1 MKNAESRKSSFYYD
15 KDFYRTGL
23 RGKKLIAL
31 LIFVAIMWL
40 LAIINLLCNIL
51 LLVFLKLSQQGMES
65 LHFGQDDNGD
75 SVVQFAPA
83 ETYLEH
89 VVSRTGTV
97 GGYQGTP
104 LDIEAERVC
113 CKYKPKAKKIDEFQI
128 VLQTDTSSSPVS
140 VVLDDGRVQIQNCN
154 NFLVRRLDSGE
165 TIFNAMRPSLPLQK
179 NIKKIATKIVKT
191 KKIRAPVD
199 NSIRLEVENL
209 SFRGNEGTAFRSRAF
224 KLNAAH
230 LISLKTGAS
239 GALNFSAPNGMLL
252 SRAIDLPLS
261 LSPSLKADVLGLRL
275 CSCSSTGRL
284 FTVQGNKRCANEAHN
299 CY

>member
-1 MKNAESRKSSFYYD
+1 MKNVESRKSAFYYD
-15 KDFYRTGL
+15 KDFYRAGL

-40 LAIINLLCNIL
+40 LAIINLLSLAETYFCCTSPN
-51 LLVFLKLSQQGMES
+51 KELSQQGMES
-65 LHFGQDDNGD
+65 LHFGQDDNGE

-97 GGYQGTP
+97 GGYQGTT
-104 LDIEAERVC
+104 LDIEAER
-113 CKYKPKAKKIDEFQI
+113 I
-128 VLQTDTSSSPVS
+128 VLQTDASSSPVS
-140 VVLDDGRVQIQNCN
+140 VVLDDGRVRIQNCN
-154 NFLVRRLDSGE
+154 NFLVRKLNSGE

-191 KKIRAPVD
+191 KKV
-199 NSIRLEVENL
+199 N
-209 SFRGNEGTAFRSRAF
+209 
-224 KLNAAH
+224 
-230 LISLKTGAS
+230 

-275 CSCSSTGRL
+275 CSCSNTGRL
-284 FTVQGNKRCANEAHN
+284 FTVQGNKPCANEVHN

>member
-1 MKNAESRKSSFYYD
+1 
-15 KDFYRTGL
+15 
-23 RGKKLIAL
+23 
-31 LIFVAIMWL
+31 
-40 LAIINLLCNIL
+40 
-51 LLVFLKLSQQGMES
+51 MES
-65 LHFGQDDNGD
+65 LHFGQDDNGE

-97 GGYQGTP
+97 GGYQGTT
-104 LDIEAERVC
+104 LDIEAER
-113 CKYKPKAKKIDEFQI
+113 I
-128 VLQTDTSSSPVS
+128 VLQTDASSSPVS
-140 VVLDDGRVQIQNCN
+140 VVLDDGRVRIQNCN
-154 NFLVRRLDSGE
+154 NFLVRKLNSGE

-199 NSIRLEVENL
+199 SSIRLEVENL

-230 LISLKTGAS
+230 LISLKTGVN

-275 CSCSSTGRL
+275 CSCSNTGRL
-284 FTVQGNKRCANEAHN
+284 FTVQGNKPCANEVHN